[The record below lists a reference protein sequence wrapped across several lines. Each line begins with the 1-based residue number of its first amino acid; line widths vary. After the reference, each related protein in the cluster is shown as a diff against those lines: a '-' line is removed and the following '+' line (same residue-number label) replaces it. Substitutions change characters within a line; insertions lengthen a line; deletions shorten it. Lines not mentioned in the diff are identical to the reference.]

1 MNYKKTLRN
10 KKRNTYLRRKT
21 KRRYIGGNTNSVNDN
36 KERSGVFGKIGEKI
50 QDIGENTLGY
60 LANKSARLLGY
71 KPMNES
77 EKIQNEI
84 PTNNSEDSNLL
95 GNTVDGVS
103 TTVEGVLNNV
113 NEVLQ
118 SPQVSENIAI
128 AAEETKEITEEL
140 LDKINKPFEDPNF
153 EKKLEQTSEKLA
165 DTASILI
172 DAADEPINKAIDKAN
187 ESLYKMGS
195 AAATSSVKI
204 ASDVLATIPGIGVIF
219 DVARIV
225 NDGSKAVTSVSEA
238 SSELIQA
245 GSDLVGETS
254 KNLSELLETQIKEKN
269 QIQNRINKSTTDFNI
284 PLNQNQKGGIKKTR
298 RFLRNRK
305 MKSKRVRFAL

>member
-254 KNLSELLETQIKEKN
+254 KNLSDLLETQIKEKN
-269 QIQNRINKSTTDFNI
+269 QIQNRINKSTNDFNV
-284 PLNQNQKGGIKKTR
+284 PLNQNQKGGSRKTR
-298 RFLRNRK
+298 RILRNRK